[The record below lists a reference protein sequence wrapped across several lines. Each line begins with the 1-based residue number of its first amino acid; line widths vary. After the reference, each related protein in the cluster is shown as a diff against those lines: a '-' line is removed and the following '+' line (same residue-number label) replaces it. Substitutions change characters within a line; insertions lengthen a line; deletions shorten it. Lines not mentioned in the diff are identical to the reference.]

1 MGKITVH
8 VVYKDRN
15 NEFLVDEN
23 MPIHLFLTELK
34 LPVNEYIKCD
44 MLPKKVNTSLTFK
57 QAQIYNNEILYIT
70 QEEYE

>member
-1 MGKITVH
+1 MEKIIVH

-34 LPVNEYIKCD
+34 LPVNEYIKCE

-57 QAQIYNNEILYIT
+57 QAQIYNNEMILV
-70 QEEYE
+70 EHHNLN